1 MKNAI
6 IVHGKPPK
14 DEYYGDKYPSS
25 SNFGWIPW
33 LQKKLVQQ
41 NIDTQTPEMLNAW
54 RPEFEIW
61 KKEFERYDISPDT
74 LLVGH
79 SCGGGFLVRW
89 LSENKDVKAGKVILV
104 APWIDPDN
112 SYTNT
117 TGFFDFRIDADL
129 GKRCK
134 ELVVFVSNDDEKD
147 ILETVNIIKKTVL
160 NNLRIRE
167 FNGYGHFIPDH
178 MNSHE
183 FPELLEEIIS

>member
-1 MKNAI
+1 MENAI

-41 NIDTQTPEMLNAW
+41 GIDTQTPEMLNAW
-54 RPEFEIW
+54 KPKYEIW
-61 KKEFERYDISPDT
+61 KKELERYDITPDT

-79 SCGGGFLVRW
+79 SCGGGFLLRW
-89 LSENKDVKAGKVILV
+89 LSENKNVKAGKVILV

-112 SYTNT
+112 SYTKT
-117 TGFFDFRIDADL
+117 TGFFNFRIDADL
-129 GKRCK
+129 NKRCK

-147 ILETVNIIKKTVL
+147 ILETVNIVKNAVPIIKL
-160 NNLRIRE
+160 RE
-167 FNGYGHFIPDH
+167 FKGYGHFIPDH
-178 MNSHE
+178 MKTDK
-183 FPELLEEIIS
+183 FLELLEEILL